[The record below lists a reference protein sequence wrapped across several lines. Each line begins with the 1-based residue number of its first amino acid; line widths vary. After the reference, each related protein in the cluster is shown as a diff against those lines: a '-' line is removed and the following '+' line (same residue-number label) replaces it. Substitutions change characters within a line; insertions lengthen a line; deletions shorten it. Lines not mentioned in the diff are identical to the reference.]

1 MFAIAVPSTITLSTP
16 GKTADD
22 VKHYATLA
30 FSHLG
35 DDVSKCLL
43 TLTTAEG
50 NVHTA
55 LFDTR
60 GGVREQRFDSAENLA
75 AIVAA
80 EDEAAEKR
88 SEHDR
93 VVAAAQN
100 ARELKTADDTTAK
113 DVAWDAPKPFNEA
126 DYAPTQPVEPFPPMA
141 PAPRADYHP
150 GD

>member
-80 EDEAAEKR
+80 EDAANEKR
-88 SEHDR
+88 AEHDR
-93 VVAAAQN
+93 AVAAAQN

-113 DVAWDAPKPFNEA
+113 DVAWDNQFGQPQS
-126 DYAPTQPVEPFPPMA
+126 PTQPVEPFPPMA
-141 PAPRADYHP
+141 PASRSDYNP
-150 GD
+150 GS